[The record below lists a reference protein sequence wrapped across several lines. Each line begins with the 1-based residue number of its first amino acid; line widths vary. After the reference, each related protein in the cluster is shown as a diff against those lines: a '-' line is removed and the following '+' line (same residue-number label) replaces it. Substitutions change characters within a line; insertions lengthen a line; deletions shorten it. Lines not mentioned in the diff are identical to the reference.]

1 MLGKR
6 IINTGG
12 EVSCTTDTTQILD
25 AGTTQSIAL
34 YRFEDNAYDTAYA
47 SSQSIVSSNKVID
60 LNVNGYSSGSTI
72 TDSTSNS
79 NNATIVGNVT
89 YSNPSGSNGRFNLDG
104 ASDYLRISASATFN
118 SAANFTVEGWF
129 KPDNITDLDHFFT
142 IWDSGSNAKLY
153 LRFNGTAG
161 DLNGYVYT
169 SSGGQAAN
177 LVTSNSAVRVQANKF
192 NHIVMTYTDG
202 GSGSLAIYING
213 ALAGSA
219 TPGAAVNTTGTQD
232 LYIGVLQSYIG
243 SYDFDGEVGQVRF
256 YSSALTASEVLQNF
270 NATRALYTA
279 YDGVSSGVTY
289 VTGKFG
295 KAASYDGSGDQITA
309 SNFASLSQVGISMWV
324 NMPNISQQA
333 GLIARYGT
341 NREFAIY
348 MYSGNLTAS
357 IYYNGNNGN
366 ATQVTA
372 STYMSNNT
380 WHHIAYTANGSTAPK
395 LYIDGS
401 EVGTPQHTDA
411 AKCAY
416 YTSSEPLDIGHFANN
431 SSYNYEGKIDQVRI
445 FSKELSPGEVN
456 SLYNETTT
464 TAALGT
470 ISNPSTIAYYKMQ
483 DATDETGS
491 YNGTATNVDFNVQGK
506 YGFAGLFNGTNS
518 KISTSLTSLP
528 ESFTISCWAN
538 AHKASDNYHVI
549 VGNYT
554 TAGGWYLAMNNS
566 MKFVFYN
573 KSGSSASYYQSTAT
587 YQYGEWYHFCVVFTH
602 NSDIKAFINGNKE
615 TFSASIPAGTN
626 SNGVQIGVVGTY
638 SSSTNTEFDGKIDQV
653 RIFNKAI
660 SDVEVTK
667 LYNEV
672 QCANT
677 ITTPESYFNTKLYTG
692 TGSAQSITG
701 VGFEPGFVWIKSRT
715 ANSYPNN
722 VLQDSVRG
730 PNQYVISDL
739 ANAQGTNATFGSFDA
754 NGFTLTSGNVTW
766 NGSGSDYVSWN
777 WKAGSLINKSAY
789 FNGSS
794 SKIVLPDNI
803 LPDNSTGSSS
813 ASVWFRSSSGNT
825 AGDSECIL
833 DAYAHDNNKPGWSFF
848 MEPAFGGNPDGHL
861 YLANYSLGGTSGGTS
876 AGYRDGKWHHAAI
889 VLDNPNDT
897 IKVYLDGNTTT
908 PVLSQTASVANVWP
922 FTEMAAIG
930 YQRLSSGDIRYF
942 NGNIN
947 QVRIFNKAL
956 SASEITTLYN
966 ETASTINTLQ
976 ILGDTSCVA
985 AYLLGTNANDLDT
998 STPKNATANANVVF
1012 NKPGHLTRNNNG
1024 TIEST
1029 VSALPES
1036 GFSVVKYTG
1045 NNTDGATVGHGL
1057 SFAPEIIIIKNL
1069 DSNSTNWM
1077 VKVPS
1082 IMTDDKNY
1090 LYLNDTSAVQTAGST
1105 TFIKTVNSSIFTL
1118 GTSGQTNATDDFI
1131 AYCFHSID
1139 GYQRIGSY
1147 AGNGSADGPFVYTGF
1162 EPAWLMIK
1170 RTDAAAEWNIFD
1182 NKRDTENPRDITLW
1196 AQANSS
1202 ESTASQSGVYDVD
1215 FLSNGFQ
1222 IKNTYNPFNN
1232 SSGTYLFWAI
1242 AANPDTTAPT
1252 KTNSFK
1258 AITWAGSG
1266 GATNIT
1272 TVGFK
1277 PDLVL
1282 WKAVDSASYNWKA
1295 INSIR
1300 GASRNVYPNLT
1311 NAEASDV
1318 ATTAFID
1325 NGFSFGSGGNGN
1337 VSSLNFVGYAWK
1349 GLDHDRNL
1357 AAINN
1362 DGSRPSLVSAN
1373 PDAGFSVVQH
1383 RSAGTFEQFG
1393 VGHGLSSA
1401 PQAIIM
1407 KALTTTG
1414 DWYLLTNVIDG
1425 SGDYIKF
1432 NDVTVKVDITGSA
1445 SSLFRFDPKTFTNWW
1460 SSANTIINFCFHSV
1474 DGVSRIATYTGVTG
1488 AKRVY
1493 TTDDGTSTG
1502 SGGFSPSFIII
1513 RNVFVAG
1520 AWMVY
1525 DSARSSTP
1533 DPLNKS
1539 LMINYASQ
1547 EVVQGTYTI
1556 NVHSDGFTV
1565 NSNLGATNANG
1576 NTYFYIAFA

>member
-12 EVSCTTDTTQILD
+12 GVSCTTDTTQILD
-25 AGTTQSIAL
+25 GGTTQSIAL
-34 YRFEDNAYDTAYA
+34 YRFEDNANDTASGTGKFNKGGVFNGSSSKIDLPNNILPDSSAGSSSASVWFKSSSQNAAANSECILDAYSSDSSKPGWSFFMEPPYGGNPDGHLFLANYSLGGA
-47 SSQSIVSSNKVID
+47 SSGTSASYRDGNWHHAVIVLDNPNNTIKVYLDGNTTTPI
-60 LNVNGYSSGSTI
+60 LSQTASAANVWPFTEMAAIGCQRLSSGDIRYFNGNIDQVRIFNKALSASEITTLYNETASTI
-72 TDSTSNS
+72 NTLQILGDTSCVATYTFEGNANDLDTSTPKNGTAS
-79 NNATIVGNVT
+79 NVT
-89 YSNPSGSNGRFNLDG
+89 Y
-104 ASDYLRISASATFN
+104 DY
-118 SAANFTVEGWF
+118 
-129 KPDNITDLDHFFT
+129 
-142 IWDSGSNAKLY
+142 
-153 LRFNGTAG
+153 NGTE
-161 DLNGYVYT
+161 
-169 SSGGQAAN
+169 SS
-177 LVTSNSAVRVQANKF
+177 
-192 NHIVMTYTDG
+192 I
-202 GSGSLAIYING
+202 
-213 ALAGSA
+213 
-219 TPGAAVNTTGTQD
+219 
-232 LYIGVLQSYIG
+232 
-243 SYDFDGEVGQVRF
+243 
-256 YSSALTASEVLQNF
+256 
-270 NATRALYTA
+270 
-279 YDGVSSGVTY
+279 TY

-295 KAASYDGSGDQITA
+295 KAASYDGTSSEIRA
-309 SNFASLSQVGISMWV
+309 SSFTSLSQVGISMWV
-324 NMPNISQQA
+324 NMPDISQQA

-366 ATQVTA
+366 ATTITT

-626 SNGVQIGVVGTY
+626 SNGVQIGVVGNY

-777 WKAGSLINKSAY
+777 WKAA
-789 FNGSS
+789 SS
-794 SKIVLPDNI
+794 
-803 LPDNSTGSSS
+803 
-813 ASVWFRSSSGNT
+813 
-825 AGDSECIL
+825 
-833 DAYAHDNNKPGWSFF
+833 
-848 MEPAFGGNPDGHL
+848 
-861 YLANYSLGGTSGGTS
+861 
-876 AGYRDGKWHHAAI
+876 
-889 VLDNPNDT
+889 
-897 IKVYLDGNTTT
+897 NTTNNDGT
-908 PVLSQTASVANVWP
+908 
-922 FTEMAAIG
+922 I
-930 YQRLSSGDIRYF
+930 
-942 NGNIN
+942 
-947 QVRIFNKAL
+947 
-956 SASEITTLYN
+956 
-966 ETASTINTLQ
+966 ASTVRASQ
-976 ILGDTSCVA
+976 
-985 AYLLGTNANDLDT
+985 
-998 STPKNATANANVVF
+998 
-1012 NKPGHLTRNNNG
+1012 
-1024 TIEST
+1024 
-1029 VSALPES
+1029 ES
-1036 GFSVVKYTG
+1036 GFSIVKYTG
-1045 NNTDGATVGHGL
+1045 NGTDGATVGHGL

-1090 LYLNDTSAVQTAGST
+1090 LYLSDTSAVQTAGST